1 MSTQTLVNTNIHGNI
16 IHNNQKVE
24 ATQMPINTWMGKQ
37 NMVYPYNG
45 ILFSHKKEWGTDTG
59 YNRDEPQN
67 HYAKW
72 NKPDIK
78 DQILYDSTYMKYLA

>member
-1 MSTQTLVNTNIHGNI
+1 MSITLRLDI
-16 IHNNQKVE
+16 
-24 ATQMPINTWMGKQ
+24 Q
-37 NMVYPYNG
+37 NVMYTYKG
-45 ILFSHKKEWGTDTG
+45 ILFSYRKWSSNRCHKM
-59 YNRDEPQN
+59 NEPWK